1 MESIPLTQFYIYSGT
16 RAALQPEFKENIK
29 SEAAKRF
36 LEMLG
41 IEPKAFPMR

>member
-1 MESIPLTQFYIYSGT
+1 M
-16 RAALQPEFKENIK
+16 ALEHRYNQNLKKNLK
-29 SEAAKRF
+29 SEAAKRV